1 MTAEKKQGLFK
12 SMKHTFSMQYW
23 AWQFVLPW
31 KFRFFPFAAIV
42 CFEPAWQS
50 LVMAALLKATTQSLV
65 EGSFA
70 LMPRALTIMV
80 ISVVAGAILFAMS
93 YMQVYICFARGEG
106 EMLRKFFAHVQ
117 RLPVPL
123 MEKQLTGDFSAR
135 FTTDVISA
143 TQMFGWPGVGE
154 YNFYA
159 MVMQTVVLSA
169 TVILE
174 SPLAGGAAVLL
185 SLFSLGATLLVTPHT
200 KKSEAKKRDA
210 LSVLTQIMIDILSG
224 TAIARVF
231 GLVGRQEKAYA
242 REAKV
247 VYGHSQ
253 VAARWRVLG
262 NSVGSSFVWLAS
274 FMTLAVG
281 ALLAANGTISIA
293 SAVFICTLQLNL
305 NFAMLGIGHRYG
317 RLLGPAASCQ
327 RVKDVFDMPQ
337 EKERPGGAHPNL
349 SAENAIELI
358 NLTFHYDEG
367 KDVLHNV
374 NLHIKRGR
382 RVAIVGG
389 SGGGKSTLI
398 KLLMEFAPRGGGDI
412 HLMGHS
418 IDAYS
423 QTAVRAMSAYV
434 PQDCYLFDG
443 SMRENIRW
451 GNPGATD
458 AQVEAV
464 AREAGLWAFIES
476 MPEGFDTRVG
486 ERGTQLSG
494 GQRQRVAIARALLKD
509 APILLLDEATS
520 SLDTESEHEVQ
531 AALDRLMQGRT
542 SVIVAHR
549 LSTIRHADEII
560 VMEEGQIVERGFH
573 EDLIAKESRYAQLY
587 RMQFV

>member
-1 MTAEKKQGLFK
+1 MKTEQKQGLWK
-12 SMKHTFSMQYW
+12 SMKHTLSMQYW
-23 AWQFVLPW
+23 AWRFVWPW
-31 KFRFFPFAAIV
+31 KYRFFPFV
-42 CFEPAWQS
+42 VTVWFEPAWQS
-50 LVMAALLKATTQSLV
+50 LVMAALLKAATQSLV
-65 EGSFA
+65 DGSFA
-70 LMPRALTIMV
+70 LMPRALAVMV
-80 ISVVAGAILFAMS
+80 ISVIAGAVLFAMS
-93 YMQVYICFARGEG
+93 YMQIYICFARGEG
-106 EMLRKFFAHVQ
+106 EMLRRFFAHVQ

-123 MEKQLTGDFSAR
+123 MEKQLSGDFSAR

-159 MVMQTVVLSA
+159 MVMQTAVLSA

-174 SPLAGGAAVLL
+174 SPLAGGAAVFL
-185 SLFSLGATLLVTPHT
+185 SLFSLGATLLITPHV
-200 KKSEAKKRDA
+200 KKAEEKKRSA
-210 LSVLTQIMIDILSG
+210 LSALTQVMVDVLSG

-242 REAKV
+242 REAKE
-247 VYGHSQ
+247 VYGHAQ
-253 VAARWRVLG
+253 AAARWGVLG

-274 FMTLAVG
+274 FVTLAIG

-293 SAVFICTLQLNL
+293 SAVFICHLQLNL
-305 NFAMLGIGHRYG
+305 NFAMLGIGRNYK

-337 EKERPGGAHPNL
+337 EQERPGGAYPNL
-349 SAENAIELI
+349 NAKNAIELTD
-358 NLTFHYDEG
+358 LAFQYDEG
-367 KDVLHNV
+367 SEVLHGV
-374 NLHIKRGR
+374 NLNVQRGR

-398 KLLMEFAPRGGGDI
+398 KLLMEFAPRSGGDI
-412 HLMGHS
+412 RLMGHN

-423 QTAVRAMSAYV
+423 QTQVRAMSAYV

-476 MPEGFDTRVG
+476 MPEGFETRVG
-486 ERGTQLSG
+486 ERGAQLSG

-520 SLDTESEHEVQ
+520 SLDTESEQEVQ
-531 AALDRLMQGRT
+531 EALDRLMQGRT

-549 LSTIRHADEII
+549 LSTIRHADEIV
-560 VMEEGQIVERGFH
+560 VMEEGRIVERGVH
-573 EDLIAKESRYAQLY
+573 EELMARESRYAQLY